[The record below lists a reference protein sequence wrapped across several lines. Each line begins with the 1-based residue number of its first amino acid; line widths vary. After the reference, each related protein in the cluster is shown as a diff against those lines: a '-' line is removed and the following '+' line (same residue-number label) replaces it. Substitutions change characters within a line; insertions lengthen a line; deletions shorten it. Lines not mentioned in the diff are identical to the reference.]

1 MHDSSKIARD
11 CSAQPSSQTRRV
23 SPTNPFIE
31 FHNEEIEQ
39 SISDRFEQQVARYP
53 DRIAIKTGSCTLTYD
68 ALNKAANQV
77 AWAILA
83 KQGKANEPVALLFE
97 HHVPMITAI
106 LGALKAGK
114 ISVPLDPSFPTPR
127 IALMLENSQAG
138 LIVGNNHHS
147 SLLDQLAGAERRA
160 LYVDE
165 LSSSFSDENPG
176 LSIAPQTIAS
186 IMYTSGSTGQPKG
199 VTQSHHNI
207 LQKVM
212 SHTNDFHISLDDRL
226 SLLYSCGFSA
236 SVRNIF
242 GALLNGAALF
252 PFDLHKE
259 GLDPL
264 AKWLMRENISMYFS
278 VPTLFRRFV
287 GTLDESERIS
297 SVRLI
302 YLGSEGVTKED
313 VELFKKHFSAECILV
328 NSLASNETGTAR
340 QYFIDKDTEIEGS
353 TVPVGY
359 EVRDKEVLLL
369 DEEGKKVGFNQM
381 GEIAVR
387 SRFLSPGYWRK
398 PDLTQTKFLADP
410 NGGDERIYL
419 TGDLGLMLPD
429 GCLLHMGRKD
439 FQVKVRGIKIE
450 VGEIESILLALE
462 QVKEVAVVASEG
474 QGEEKRL
481 IAYVVA
487 AANCQPTVSV
497 LRRALREKL
506 PDYMIPS
513 AFVLL
518 EALPLTPTGK
528 LDRRALPDPGRSR
541 PELETPLV
549 LPRTEVERK
558 LARIWAE
565 AFGLE
570 EVGIHDD
577 FFELG
582 GDSLLATQLVS
593 RVCTALEVE
602 LPQTCVFEE
611 PTVAEL
617 ATRITQAQG

>member
-1 MHDSSKIARD
+1 MHDSSRIARD
-11 CSAQPSSQTRRV
+11 CSAQQSSQTRRAG
-23 SPTNPFIE
+23 PTNPFIE
-31 FHNEEIEQ
+31 YHNEEIEQ

-68 ALNKAANQV
+68 ALNKAANRV

-127 IALMLENSQAG
+127 IALMLENSQVG

-147 SLLDQLAGAERRA
+147 SLLDELAGPEGRA
-160 LYVDE
+160 LNVDE
-165 LSSSFSDENPG
+165 LSSSLSDENPR
-176 LSIAPQTIAS
+176 LSIEPHMIAS

-199 VTQSHHNI
+199 VTQSHRNI

-212 SHTNDFHISLDDRL
+212 THTNDFHISLDDRL
-226 SLLYSCGFSA
+226 SLLYSCSFSA
-236 SVRNIF
+236 SLRNIF

-252 PFDLHKE
+252 PFDVHKE

-264 AKWLMRENISMYFS
+264 AKWLMREKISMYFS

-328 NSLASNETGTAR
+328 NSFASNETGAVS

-353 TVPVGY
+353 AVPVGY
-359 EVRDKEVLLL
+359 EVQHKEVLLL
-369 DEEGKKVGFNQM
+369 DEEGKKVGFNQV
-381 GEIAVR
+381 GEIAVK

-410 NGGDERIYL
+410 NGGDERIYR
-419 TGDLGLMLPD
+419 TGDLGLILPD

-462 QVKEVAVVASEG
+462 QVKEVAVVASDG

-487 AANCQPTVSV
+487 AANSQPTDSV

-541 PELETPLV
+541 PELDTPLV
-549 LPRTEVERK
+549 LPRTAVERK

-565 AFGLE
+565 AFDLE

-582 GDSLLATQLVS
+582 GDSLLATQLAS
-593 RVCTALEVE
+593 RVCTAFEVE
-602 LPQTCVFEE
+602 LPPTCIFEV

-617 ATRITQAQG
+617 ATRVTQAQS